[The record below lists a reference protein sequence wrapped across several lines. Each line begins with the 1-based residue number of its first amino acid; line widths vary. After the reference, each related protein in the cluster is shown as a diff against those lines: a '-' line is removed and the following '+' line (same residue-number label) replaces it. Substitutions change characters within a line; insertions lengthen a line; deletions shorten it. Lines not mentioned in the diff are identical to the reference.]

1 MAIGYA
7 NFGTIQQGNQ
17 QVINS
22 MAGLGQSISSAI
34 ETHAATQSAQAM
46 LPMLQQQYQAGIGK
60 ISNGDQGGMGDI
72 IQAATLASQNPL
84 TADIGKNM
92 IAGMQ
97 QVSHMARTQAFLQ
110 GRGMATMAAHPEM
123 FNQDGSLNTAKLGQ
137 AAQGKPPTVY
147 QQAEI
152 EKMNRQAQINQ
163 INSYNSLYSGTK
175 DSEGIGALAEKIR
188 TAVDGGKTPEETDV
202 RSFASKVSAYKQV
215 QGAYGNQAIKSPEI
229 EAAYQEVQSQIP
241 ALQGLM
247 KAEQAKG
254 EGFLG
259 MQFLGGTS
267 PEKVGKMKASVKQL
281 QGIGGM
287 PSAKGAQGGGV
298 DHAALYQQ
306 AQDAIK
312 RGKDPTAVM
321 KRMKELGFDPDAYR
335 SQMQGATQGAPQASI
350 DTSGGQQIAGNSP
363 EYADEAEAV
372 GGEEETSPDGESM
385 VA

>member
-22 MAGLGQSISSAI
+22 MVGLGQSIAGAI
-34 ETHAATQSAQAM
+34 NNHAATESAKAM
-46 LPMLQQQYQAGIGK
+46 LPMLQQQYQSGMQKIASGDPNGIG
-60 ISNGDQGGMGDI
+60 DI
-72 IQAATLASQNPL
+72 YGAALTASQNPL
-84 TADIGKNM
+84 LAPMAKNAITTAQSANIN
-92 IAGMQ
+92 AQ
-97 QVSHMARTQAFLQ
+97 HMLRTQAYINARTQPKVLNPLESARFAKM
-110 GRGMATMAAHPEM
+110 GR
-123 FNQDGSLNTAKLGQ
+123 D
-137 AAQGKPPTVY
+137 
-147 QQAEI
+147 
-152 EKMNRQAQINQ
+152 AQINQ

-188 TAVDGGKTPEETDV
+188 TAVDGGKTPEEADV
-202 RSFASKVSAYKQV
+202 RSFASKVSAYKQA

-229 EAAYQEVQSQIP
+229 ESAYQEVASQIP

-259 MQFLGGTS
+259 VQFLGGTS
-267 PEKVGKMKASVKQL
+267 PEKVGKIKSSVEQL
-281 QGIGGM
+281 QGLGGM
-287 PSAKGAQGGGV
+287 PSTKGAQGGSV

-335 SQMQGATQGAPQASI
+335 SQMQGASMGGPQTSI
-350 DTSGGQQIAGNSP
+350 DTSGGQQIAGNTLES
-363 EYADEAEAV
+363 ADEAEAV
-372 GGEEETSPDGESM
+372 AGEEETSPEEESLIS
-385 VA
+385 